1 MKHLL
6 LMLAL
11 MLNTITFAFESEDSA
26 LDFVYESLEDSLWGD
41 SLPSYLYRVGIME
54 RDVDAIVNNRTVF
67 ENGDSLG
74 IELDTIMVPK
84 NHYVFFVTTPEN
96 YVFKGQS
103 PNIMYMFL
111 SKTDSSYSVVD
122 TVGYPD
128 RSEKWDTIRDCG
140 RVLRDEA
147 IYIMMDFV
155 DFYTDSPIYDVY
167 LIENTKNIVSLDPHH
182 LQEIDENTLKEG
194 WCFIIDIH
202 SEKCYFV
209 GCGRDRNPGGSVSTS
224 LWPLTFRNT
233 AGIDFSTMEGL
244 KFVFNNESNS
254 VINMKS
260 DLDVAVYPNPTSDL
274 ISVNIDNCT
283 LSILSNEGELL
294 KRAEESQMDIS
305 ELPSGIYLLKISKE
319 EKSVV
324 KKIIKK

>member
-6 LMLAL
+6 LILAL
-11 MLNTITFAFESEDSA
+11 MLNTVIFAFESEDSA
-26 LDFVYESLEDSLWGD
+26 LDFVYEYSGDSLWGTD
-41 SLPSYLYRVGIME
+41 LPSYEYRVGIME
-54 RDVDAIVNNRTVF
+54 KNVDVIVNNRTVF
-67 ENGDSLG
+67 ENGDSIG
-74 IELDTIMVPK
+74 TKLDTIIVPK

-96 YVFKGQS
+96 YVFNGQS
-103 PNIMYMFL
+103 PNVMYMFL
-111 SKTDSSYSVVD
+111 SKTDSSYSVID

-140 RVLRDEA
+140 RVLRDKA
-147 IYIMMDFV
+147 IWIMMDLV
-155 DFYTDSPIYDVY
+155 DLYTDSPIYDVY
-167 LIENTKNIVSLDPHH
+167 LIEDIKNIVPLDPQH

-202 SEKCYFV
+202 SDKSYFV

-224 LWPLTFRNT
+224 MWPISIRNT

-254 VINMKS
+254 VRNRKS
-260 DLDVAVYPNPTSDL
+260 NLDVTVYPNPSSDV
-274 ISVNIDNCT
+274 IYVNIENCS
-283 LSILSNEGELL
+283 LSIFSNEGNLI
-294 KRAEESQMDIS
+294 KRAEDSQMDIS
-305 ELPSGIYLLKISKE
+305 ELLSGTYLLEISKDG
-319 EKSVV
+319 KSVI

>member
-1 MKHLL
+1 
-6 LMLAL
+6 MLAL

-67 ENGDSLG
+67 ENGDS
-74 IELDTIMVPK
+74 ICTKLDTIMVPK
-84 NHYVFFVTTPEN
+84 NHYVFFVTTKKT
-96 YVFKGQS
+96 YVYNGHS

-111 SKTDSSYSVVD
+111 SKTDSSYSVID

-128 RSEKWDTIRDCG
+128 RSEKWDIIRDCG

-147 IYIMMDFV
+147 ICIMKNLV
-155 DFYTDSPIYDVY
+155 NFYTDSPIYDVY
-167 LIENTKNIVSLDPHH
+167 LIEDTKNIVSLDPQH
-182 LQEIDENTLKEG
+182 LQEVDENTLKEG

-202 SEKCYFV
+202 SDKSYFV
-209 GCGRDRNPGGSVSTS
+209 GCERDMNPGGSVSTS
-224 LWPLTFRNT
+224 IWPITIRNT
-233 AGIDFSTMEGL
+233 ADIDFSTMEGL

-254 VINMKS
+254 VRNRKS
-260 DLDVAVYPNPTSDL
+260 NLDITVYPNPVSDV

-283 LSILSNEGELL
+283 LSIFSNEGELL